1 MGVGMLSE
9 KYIKIIQDIINHYKK
24 EDQVLQAVEEMS
36 ELTKELIKN
45 INRNKE
51 NEAEIILEIADVQI
65 MLMQLIEI
73 YKIDGNKLLGA
84 MEYKLLRQKE
94 RIENDSK
101 TELN

>member
-1 MGVGMLSE
+1 MLEE
-9 KYIKIIQDIINHYKK
+9 KYIEIIQQIVNKYDKNS
-24 EDQVLQAVEEMS
+24 QVLQTVEEMS

-45 INRNKE
+45 INRNKD

-84 MEYKLLRQKE
+84 IEYKLLRQKE
-94 RIENDSK
+94 RIENESK
-101 TELN
+101 RN

>member
-1 MGVGMLSE
+1 MLEE
-9 KYIKIIQDIINHYKK
+9 KYIEIIQQILNKYDKNQ
-24 EDQVLQAVEEMS
+24 QVLQTVEEMS

-51 NEAEIILEIADVQI
+51 NETEIILEIADVQI

-84 MEYKLLRQKE
+84 IEYKLLRQKE
-94 RIENDSK
+94 RIENES
-101 TELN
+101 N

>member
-1 MGVGMLSE
+1 MLSE

-45 INRNKE
+45 INRNKD
-51 NEAEIILEIADVQI
+51 NEKEITLELADVQI

-84 MEYKLLRQKE
+84 IEYKLLRQKE
-94 RIENDSK
+94 RIENES
-101 TELN
+101 N

>member
-1 MGVGMLSE
+1 MLSE
-9 KYIKIIQDIINHYKK
+9 KYIKIIQDIIKHYKK
-24 EDQVLQAVEEMS
+24 EEQVLQAVEEMS

-84 MEYKLLRQKE
+84 IEYKLLRQKE
-94 RIENDSK
+94 RIENESK
-101 TELN
+101 RNWII

>member
-1 MGVGMLSE
+1 MLSE

-24 EDQVLQAVEEMS
+24 EDQVLQAVEEIS

-45 INRNKE
+45 INRNKD
-51 NEAEIILEIADVQI
+51 NEKEITLELADVQI

-84 MEYKLLRQKE
+84 IEYKLLRQKE
-94 RIENDSK
+94 RIENES
-101 TELN
+101 N

>member
-1 MGVGMLSE
+1 MLSE

-73 YKIDGNKLLGA
+73 YKIDGNKFLGA

-94 RIENDSK
+94 RIENESK

>member
-1 MGVGMLSE
+1 MLSE
-9 KYIKIIQDIINHYKK
+9 RYIKIIQDIINHYKK

-84 MEYKLLRQKE
+84 IEYKLLRQKE
-94 RIENDSK
+94 RMENESK
-101 TELN
+101 RN

>member
-1 MGVGMLSE
+1 MLSE

-84 MEYKLLRQKE
+84 IEYKLLRQKE
-94 RIENDSK
+94 RMENESK
-101 TELN
+101 RN